1 MLKFCLFL
9 ANIVVPFMLPVAW
22 YWKVAAFFG
31 IFYSVALVRAWF
43 RVHANRRARSM
54 SATRIASEVPLPSTK
69 VAREY

>member
-43 RVHANRRARSM
+43 RVHANRRAKVDVGDENSLRS
-54 SATRIASEVPLPSTK
+54 APPVH
-69 VAREY
+69 